1 MKSRLQI
8 MRTFRQ
14 IVVNLPKIY
23 HVYRHNRNRT
33 TLIPQISKHIITILI
48 RFFAST
54 STSRQNGVYF
64 LFRRSNSQVYYYS
77 VVRATIYTLFN
88 NSNCSRASRKLANFR
103 VRSRQFTLKRILH
116 TWPAV
121 QKMIFRTYRATQT
134 YAHRFYKPTNHATA
148 WCTDASHTQ
157 TCTAPPQNYFNK
169 TV

>member
-1 MKSRLQI
+1 MRSRLQI
-8 MRTFRQ
+8 MSTFRQ

-88 NSNCSRASRKLANFR
+88 NSNCSRASRKLANYR
-103 VRSRQFTLKRILH
+103 VRSRQFTLKKILH

-121 QKMIFRTYRATQT
+121 QKNDFSHIPRHSNLRSSHLQANEPRNRVMYG
-134 YAHRFYKPTNHATA
+134 RFSHANLHSA
-148 WCTDASHTQ
+148 AS
-157 TCTAPPQNYFNK
+157 K
-169 TV
+169 LL